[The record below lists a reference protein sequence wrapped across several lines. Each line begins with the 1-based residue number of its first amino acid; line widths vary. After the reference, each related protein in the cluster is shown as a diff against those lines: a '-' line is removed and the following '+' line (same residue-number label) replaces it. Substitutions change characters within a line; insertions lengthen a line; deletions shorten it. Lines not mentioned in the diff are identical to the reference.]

1 MISQRSFTVLFLYK
15 KYTPRS
21 GTIPFPAL
29 SGWSVRSCMLW
40 LYRHLLLYFLL
51 AMSTPTTT
59 ASGLTPAV
67 VLALTT
73 AKQRCPRASNGRV
86 ITYIVERLGLAADRE
101 SVHQWLASYDQE
113 HKAKLAPAP
122 TPARTWELRL
132 PSGTWTTDDI
142 TSIQARVEEDQELSV
157 LAVHIAD
164 EVIVRF
170 SSRQTSSTKAVLKM
184 FEVCFTCSTL
194 EPS

>member
-1 MISQRSFTVLFLYK
+1 MR
-15 KYTPRS
+15 
-21 GTIPFPAL
+21 
-29 SGWSVRSCMLW
+29 W
-40 LYRHLLLYFLL
+40 LYLHLFLYFLL

-86 ITYIVERLGLAADRE
+86 ITYIAERLGLAAE
-101 SVHQWLASYDQE
+101 SKSVHQWLVSYDRE
-113 HKAKLAPAP
+113 HKANFAPAP
-122 TPARTWELRL
+122 SPAKTWELRL
-132 PSGTWTTDDI
+132 PSGTWTIDDI
-142 TSIQARVEEDQELSV
+142 MSIQARVEEEEALAVLS
-157 LAVHIAD
+157 VHIAD

-170 SSRQTSSTKAVLKM
+170 TSRRAASTTAVLNM

-194 EPS
+194 EPP